1 MQRVS
6 LDSLSLSSGRYQVLV
21 TPILHGVM
29 MTSSVLQSV
38 HLTRPSYSQHALAF
52 LTAILVTIMIVGV
65 ILSVYR
71 QWQSVA
77 EHGAVEP
84 GTLVSAGRMETQNV
98 LIITPLDNPD
108 HVEVVKMLCRYL
120 KDWCGV
126 GKTYFAFDETT
137 GIGVTQNDPWK
148 WCQETGEQV
157 KNEGHVVYI
166 AGPDPSLSNNTSI
179 FPNLEQNQV
188 MISPLHVCSFIIS
201 LSGICDNSSSTNH
214 GG

>member
-21 TPILHGVM
+21 TPILQGVM
-29 MTSSVLQSV
+29 MTSNILQSV
-38 HLTRPSYSQHALAF
+38 HLTRPSYGQHALAF
-52 LTAILVTIMIVGV
+52 LMAILVTVFIVGA
-65 ILSVYR
+65 ILSVYK

-84 GTLVSAGRMETQNV
+84 GALVTAGRMETQNI

-126 GKTYFAFDETT
+126 GKTYFAFDEVT

-188 MISPLHVCSFIIS
+188 LISPFHLCSFLTNS
-201 LSGICDNSSSTNH
+201 TLSIRH
-214 GG
+214 L